1 MKRKVK
7 YEKLIRNHTL
17 SREIRLAYERS
28 FADWSSLH
36 GSTILITGA
45 TGALGRFIVRVLL
58 YATEKANLGLRVVA
72 VGRTG
77 VKLRELFAPEFRQY
91 GSRLRLHKSDV
102 AKAPFRYFRH
112 VDYVIHCAA
121 PTNPLFHR
129 KNPEKTYNSIVE
141 GTRHILSFAQRKRLK
156 RCVVLSCIRG
166 MRVPAEKAK
175 RTKKDFPAS
184 DDRASVFQQAMRASE
199 ALCVHFASKFGVSV
213 RVARMAGIIGA
224 HIHYA
229 SRSFEANLARCI
241 VEDLPLP
248 VMTEEERQEIRSYIA
263 ISDAASAVF
272 RLLAS
277 PADKGVI
284 YRVNGTKDATVS
296 KGRLVQDLAQ
306 YYHREHENFPSL
318 TNLPQCIEEDRADMR
333 ALDWEAQIPMQK
345 MMSHLISGFLYQ
357 RPGFSSTDNGARKQ
371 NEAQTAPDKTR
382 PAVLPSLQQWLR
394 RISPRIIRN
403 KIVFCNLQGRG
414 FFCNPKYITS
424 EILRRGYDWEIVWLV
439 RNPSSFRS
447 DFPDSVRLA
456 SYDEP
461 SALDELR
468 NAHIW
473 IDNFT
478 KIAHLERGL
487 RKKANQLYINTWHGS
502 WGIKKTER
510 DVDSLTCMANR
521 QWVDRTKEQSSWVDY
536 FITDSDYD
544 EKLLWRALWYQC
556 PVRRFGHPRND
567 IFFFPDNQK
576 EQLVDKVY
584 AALHIPRGMKI
595 CLYAPTYRWDH
606 ALDSILLMD
615 LRALL
620 KSLGDDWVVVV
631 RLHHFIQNC
640 GNRIINPSPRCINGC
655 FYPDMQELLLAAQTV
670 ITDYSSCIF
679 DYMLTGRPAFIYAP
693 DRQRYEEERGLYY
706 PLQETP
712 FPIAEDMTQLCENI
726 QNFSLNDYQRRVR
739 EFLSAWNV
747 FEDGHASERV
757 VDLLQELIE
766 RA

>member
-58 YATEKANLGLRVVA
+58 YATEKANLRLRVVA

-77 VKLRELFAPEFRQY
+77 VKLRELFAPELRQY

-277 PADKGVI
+277 PADKGGI

-306 YYHREHENFPSL
+306 YYHREHGNFPPL
-318 TNLPQCIEEDRADMR
+318 TNL
-333 ALDWEAQIPMQK
+333 
-345 MMSHLISGFLYQ
+345 
-357 RPGFSSTDNGARKQ
+357 
-371 NEAQTAPDKTR
+371 
-382 PAVLPSLQQWLR
+382 
-394 RISPRIIRN
+394 
-403 KIVFCNLQGRG
+403 
-414 FFCNPKYITS
+414 
-424 EILRRGYDWEIVWLV
+424 
-439 RNPSSFRS
+439 
-447 DFPDSVRLA
+447 
-456 SYDEP
+456 
-461 SALDELR
+461 
-468 NAHIW
+468 
-473 IDNFT
+473 
-478 KIAHLERGL
+478 
-487 RKKANQLYINTWHGS
+487 
-502 WGIKKTER
+502 
-510 DVDSLTCMANR
+510 
-521 QWVDRTKEQSSWVDY
+521 
-536 FITDSDYD
+536 
-544 EKLLWRALWYQC
+544 
-556 PVRRFGHPRND
+556 
-567 IFFFPDNQK
+567 
-576 EQLVDKVY
+576 
-584 AALHIPRGMKI
+584 
-595 CLYAPTYRWDH
+595 
-606 ALDSILLMD
+606 
-615 LRALL
+615 
-620 KSLGDDWVVVV
+620 
-631 RLHHFIQNC
+631 
-640 GNRIINPSPRCINGC
+640 PRCINGC